1 MLRNVP
7 AATDKRTT
15 QLVEVVIVFH
25 PCADAL
31 ALRSRLSTGQTTR
44 STFFFKFLFCTFFRR
59 EVTRQGLDQ
68 HELGDCRERPLA
80 CMKKTPRVRRGN
92 GTTAIWN
99 GSHAN
104 FGNEISPHTR
114 ERTTNGKG
122 DETPSPRTSELENT
136 SAPKWNMWCLVACS
150 SQARNCFRGLR
161 TRDMTPSLRTP
172 HLYSQYGRAKKSL
185 SKSCR

>member
-1 MLRNVP
+1 MSPSSRHASKRAGCYRQKNNSIGGSCYRVP
-7 AATDKRTT
+7 PPVPMHLHCVR
-15 QLVEVVIVFH
+15 V
-25 PCADAL
+25 
-31 ALRSRLSTGQTTR
+31 SRPAKPR
-44 STFFFKFLFCTFFRR
+44 VRRFFFKFLFCTFFRR

-104 FGNEISPHTR
+104 FGNEVSPHTR

-172 HLYSQYGRAKKSL
+172 HL
-185 SKSCR
+185 